1 MDALF
6 LTPVQKKRL
15 DQRELVEE
23 ARRLRIEGLIAR
35 FNGAIK
41 YLPLVTDHPELS
53 DDEMVAFARHWH
65 AKAMAQLRAKVAAGG
80 ALDGWNNGIPYGR
93 NIPTAA
99 MLKEAGHG

>member
-6 LTPVQKKRL
+6 PSPVQQKL
-15 DQRELVEE
+15 ADQRRIVEE
-23 ARRLRIEGLIAR
+23 ARALRVEGLVAR

-53 DDEMVAFARHWH
+53 DEDLVAFARRWH
-65 AKAMAQLRAKVAAGG
+65 AVAIEGLRKHGP
-80 ALDGWNNGIPYGR
+80 DGPWNNGIPYGR

-99 MLKEAGHG
+99 MLKEANDGRA